1 MTMRALVILAAVCI
15 SADRIRSKPTAQIG
29 NKPLAPARPQTRA
42 NSLERSRGQNFGP
55 ETVRTPLNLEVPHL
69 PSKPTRRRYL
79 SKRRAQFLP
88 ARNNNNIAIR
98 RLVAIGLKAKGKA

>member
-1 MTMRALVILAAVCI
+1 M
-15 SADRIRSKPTAQIG
+15 
-29 NKPLAPARPQTRA
+29 
-42 NSLERSRGQNFGP
+42 EWSRGQNFGP
-55 ETVRTPLNLEVPHL
+55 ETVWTPLNLEAPHL
-69 PSKPTRRRYL
+69 LPKPMCHRYL